1 MYHYLV
7 LQIWRHV
14 LDTTLWTLFDSGLCL
29 TIFMG
34 FPLLQ
39 SGAISTVDMMDLWAK
54 ISFNLNFELQALMN
68 ELSEVQQL
76 LEPLGRICD
85 LLDSKP
91 LIEPN
96 PATDPASIDLN
107 SKGELDRLLGMCEV
121 CWSEASRQQRTVAS
135 ADLAADVPS
144 PAPSFWPENG
154 QQLISLTCSD
164 FHFVKVGDAQN
175 IDTARLDYPVRAT
188 FSTKLRPL
196 KFKVNTATCKRS
208 FSLVAFSHCD
218 GVVLQGK
225 IEFRD
230 VVFRYPT
237 DLRKPVLQKMSFV
250 VEPGQKVALVGSTG
264 CGKSTC
270 MQLLQR
276 LYEPLDGEILIDDIP
291 IEEYDIHYLRSR
303 IVIVDQHTV
312 LFNASIR
319 ENIAYGVDVSDE
331 EIIQALKDAK
341 IWDFVSAEPDK
352 LLSVIAEGGS
362 NLSGGQRQRL
372 AIARAMV
379 RRPDVILLGKSRL
392 RVW

>member
-1 MYHYLV
+1 
-7 LQIWRHV
+7 
-14 LDTTLWTLFDSGLCL
+14 
-29 TIFMG
+29 MG

-121 CWSEASRQQRTVAS
+121 CWSEASRQQRTVAT

-144 PAPSFWPENG
+144 PAPTFWPEQG

-164 FHFVKVGDAQN
+164 FHFVKVGDAQS

-196 KFKVNTATCKRS
+196 KFK
-208 FSLVAFSHCD
+208 
-218 GVVLQGK
+218 GK

-264 CGKSTC
+264 
-270 MQLLQR
+270 
-276 LYEPLDGEILIDDIP
+276 
-291 IEEYDIHYLRSR
+291 
-303 IVIVDQHTV
+303 VI
-312 LFNASIR
+312 
-319 ENIAYGVDVSDE
+319 
-331 EIIQALKDAK
+331 
-341 IWDFVSAEPDK
+341 
-352 LLSVIAEGGS
+352 
-362 NLSGGQRQRL
+362 
-372 AIARAMV
+372 
-379 RRPDVILLGKSRL
+379 
-392 RVW
+392 

>member
-1 MYHYLV
+1 
-7 LQIWRHV
+7 
-14 LDTTLWTLFDSGLCL
+14 
-29 TIFMG
+29 MG

-121 CWSEASRQQRTVAS
+121 CWSEASRQQRTVAT
-135 ADLAADVPS
+135 ADLVADVPS
-144 PAPSFWPENG
+144 PAPAFWPEQG

-164 FHFVKVGDAQN
+164 FHFVKVGDAQS

-196 KFKVNTATCKRS
+196 KFK
-208 FSLVAFSHCD
+208 
-218 GVVLQGK
+218 GK

-264 CGKSTC
+264 
-270 MQLLQR
+270 
-276 LYEPLDGEILIDDIP
+276 
-291 IEEYDIHYLRSR
+291 
-303 IVIVDQHTV
+303 VI
-312 LFNASIR
+312 
-319 ENIAYGVDVSDE
+319 
-331 EIIQALKDAK
+331 
-341 IWDFVSAEPDK
+341 
-352 LLSVIAEGGS
+352 
-362 NLSGGQRQRL
+362 
-372 AIARAMV
+372 
-379 RRPDVILLGKSRL
+379 
-392 RVW
+392 

>member
-1 MYHYLV
+1 M
-7 LQIWRHV
+7 
-14 LDTTLWTLFDSGLCL
+14 
-29 TIFMG
+29 
-34 FPLLQ
+34 
-39 SGAISTVDMMDLWAK
+39 
-54 ISFNLNFELQALMN
+54 
-68 ELSEVQQL
+68 
-76 LEPLGRICD
+76 
-85 LLDSKP
+85 
-91 LIEPN
+91 
-96 PATDPASIDLN
+96 
-107 SKGELDRLLGMCEV
+107 
-121 CWSEASRQQRTVAS
+121 
-135 ADLAADVPS
+135 
-144 PAPSFWPENG
+144 
-154 QQLISLTCSD
+154 
-164 FHFVKVGDAQN
+164 
-175 IDTARLDYPVRAT
+175 
-188 FSTKLRPL
+188 
-196 KFKVNTATCKRS
+196 
-208 FSLVAFSHCD
+208 
-218 GVVLQGK
+218 LQGK